1 MAEETLIIETPEHV
15 ELQFALASLGNRFLA
30 CAIDHALQ
38 FLAMLAVLII
48 ALTVNSTIRAL
59 SESTLEKAK
68 AGSLWT
74 IAILILSLFVIYFGY
89 FALFEAFWN
98 GQTPGKRLLKLR
110 VIKDDGRPI
119 NIFEAF
125 ARNVIRL
132 FDFMPTWLYSIGILT
147 VFMNSKGKRLGDFV
161 AGTVVIKERADDAP
175 SFSDV
180 FESDDSDDRGFDL
193 ARRRIAIPVV
203 FKGEFRGIT
212 KIEIEIVAA
221 FLRRREELPELPRQW
236 MAWRIAMPILNKI
249 RPQFDPDTF
258 TYEGFLEELLARYRK
273 TWN

>member
-38 FLAMLAVLII
+38 FSAMLAALII

-147 VFMNSKGKRLGDFV
+147 VFMNSKAKRLGDFV

-175 SFSDV
+175 SFSEV
-180 FESDDSDDRGFDL
+180 FESEDSDDRGFDL
-193 ARRRIAIPVV
+193 ARRRIAIPVA
-203 FKGEFRGIT
+203 FKGEIRGIT

-236 MAWRIAMPILNKI
+236 MAWRVAMPILNKI

>member
-38 FLAMLAVLII
+38 FSAMLAALII

-74 IAILILSLFVIYFGY
+74 IAILILSLFIIYFGY

-119 NIFEAF
+119 NIFEAC

-147 VFMNSKGKRLGDFV
+147 VFMNSKAKRLGDFV

-193 ARRRIAIPVV
+193 ARRRIAAPVA
-203 FKGEFRGIT
+203 FTGEIRGIT